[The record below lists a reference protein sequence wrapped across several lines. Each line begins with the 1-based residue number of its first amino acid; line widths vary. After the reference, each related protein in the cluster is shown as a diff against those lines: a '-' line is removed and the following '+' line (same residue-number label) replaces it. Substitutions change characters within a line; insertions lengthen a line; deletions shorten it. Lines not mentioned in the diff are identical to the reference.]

1 MSATPKAVPCLATL
15 AGSSNSVAF
24 HPTARLLATGSDD
37 RTVKLWR
44 LSPENSSA
52 FCVATL
58 TGHSEPVTSV
68 AFDPTGTLLASGSE
82 DNTAKLWRL
91 SPRNSSATCVATLTE
106 HTDGVNSV
114 AFDPTGTLLA
124 TGSDDNTAKLWRLSS
139 MTCVATLEG
148 HEGHRNWVNSV
159 AFDPTGTL
167 LATGSQDKTAKLWRL
182 LPDNLEAITCV
193 DTLRGGGWVYSV
205 AFDPTGTLLATCTPA
220 KLWQLSPD
228 NSSAMTLEGH
238 SMWVTCVAFH
248 PTARLLA
255 TGSEDSTVKLW
266 RLSADGA
273 TCVATL
279 KAGRGEV
286 TSLGFDPTGTVLAT
300 GNVDGT
306 KLWDCRQFQRKNV
319 TDDFREISSVLAT
332 RLVGNSVKGH
342 SSMKSAITH
351 RVALGKGERWLG
363 IDPYM
368 AARVSEH
375 LKQLYRM
382 RSANGSVVVPFNFPG
397 VQHMNM
403 MKLLKN
409 KPEDDDK
416 RSGGSKWTRARSRSK
431 SKSKMMNINRTTLKR
446 KPPKQH

>member
-1 MSATPKAVPCLATL
+1 MSANPKAVPCLATL

-24 HPTARLLATGSDD
+24 HPTARLLAIGSDD
-37 RTVKLWR
+37 RTVKLWG
-44 LSPENSSA
+44 LSPNNSSA
-52 FCVATL
+52 FCVDTL
-58 TGHSEPVTSV
+58 TGYSEAVT
-68 AFDPTGTLLASGSE
+68 
-82 DNTAKLWRL
+82 
-91 SPRNSSATCVATLTE
+91 
-106 HTDGVNSV
+106 
-114 AFDPTGTLLA
+114 
-124 TGSDDNTAKLWRLSS
+124 
-139 MTCVATLEG
+139 
-148 HEGHRNWVNSV
+148 
-159 AFDPTGTL
+159 
-167 LATGSQDKTAKLWRL
+167 
-182 LPDNLEAITCV
+182 
-193 DTLRGGGWVYSV
+193 SV

-220 KLWQLSPD
+220 KLWQLSLD

-238 SMWVTCVAFH
+238 SRWVTCVAFH

-266 RLSADGA
+266 GLSADGA

-319 TDDFREISSVLAT
+319 TDDFKEISSVLAKK
-332 RLVGNSVKGH
+332 LVGDSVKGH

-363 IDPYM
+363 VNPYM

-375 LKQLYRM
+375 LKKLYRM

-397 VQHMNM
+397 VQHRNM
-403 MKLLKN
+403 MKLLKNN

-416 RSGGSKWTRARSRSK
+416 RSGGSKWTRARPRSK